1 MVNLRTAYL
10 DWLLPYVFQFNTFII
25 KRPYQLGLID
35 RLPGLILKLDRAE
48 VKTFPVSKGK
58 DLVDD
63 LFGDVHR
70 QIINYEVTVL
80 RVYLL

>member
-1 MVNLRTAYL
+1 
-10 DWLLPYVFQFNTFII
+10 
-25 KRPYQLGLID
+25 
-35 RLPGLILKLDRAE
+35 